1 MLRTFFSF
9 AISEKVIHKI
19 LLGMLMTMFC
29 LVFLQNISIKY
40 GQQFVYL
47 ADSFL
52 KGRLDFQKE
61 HERFLTME
69 IEGGN
74 IFLDVAEFNDKLYW
88 PLGPFPAVLLL
99 PVVFFLGTW
108 FLQGYLSFP
117 LTLLS
122 FYLLFKIALKL
133 NFRKSDAIWLASSF
147 IFGSSY
153 LFLASI
159 SAYTYFANVIAFTL
173 ILLSL
178 FEYLGKKRYL
188 LIGAY
193 LALAIATH
201 LNLILASL
209 FFILA
214 IIRSDEDLKT
224 KLRDLFRLMLPIF
237 VIGGFL
243 LLYNRLRFGTP
254 FETGY
259 NLQTS
264 PPVLAAARSAGL
276 FNLKHLP
283 GNLFFLLF
291 SGPLP
296 VQVNP
301 GYYVLKYPFITF
313 NPWGMSIFFTSPI
326 LVYLFLMR
334 WRDKIV
340 KIAIIS
346 FLFAL
351 FPILLYYGIGI
362 YQVGYRYAVPLYP
375 FLYLILAKALAPKL
389 TIKPKMLIA
398 IGIILNWHFLAC
410 HWLTSLR
417 IYSLFNLEKI
427 LSL

>member
-1 MLRTFFSF
+1 
-9 AISEKVIHKI
+9 
-19 LLGMLMTMFC
+19 MFC
-29 LVFLQNISIKY
+29 LVFLQNISVKN

-47 ADSFL
+47 ADSFS

-61 HERFLTME
+61 HERFLFAK
-69 IEGGN
+69 IGGEN
-74 IFLDVAEFNDKLYW
+74 IFLDAVEFNNKLYW
-88 PLGPFPAVLLL
+88 PLGPFPAILLL
-99 PVVFFLGTW
+99 PFVFFLGTW

-122 FYLLFKIALKL
+122 FYLLFKIALRL

-159 SAYTYFANVIAFTL
+159 SAYAYFANVIAFTL

-188 LIGAY
+188 LIGTY
-193 LALAIATH
+193 LSLVIATH

-214 IIRSDEDLKT
+214 IIQSNEDLKI

-237 VIGGFL
+237 VVGGLL
-243 LLYNRLRFGTP
+243 LLYNRLRFGTL

-264 PPVLAAARSAGL
+264 PPVLAAARSVGL
-276 FNLKHLP
+276 FNFKHIP

-296 VQVNP
+296 VQVNS

-326 LVYLFLMR
+326 LIYLFLAL
-334 WRDKIV
+334 WRDKII
-340 KIAIIS
+340 KIAIVS

-351 FPILLYYGIGI
+351 TPILLYYGIGI
-362 YQVGYRYAVPLYP
+362 YQIGYRYAVPLYP

-398 IGIILNWHFLAC
+398 AGIILNWHFLIC
-410 HWLTSLR
+410 HWLNLH
-417 IYSLFNLEKI
+417 NLEEI